1 MSLSRLTISRRI
13 GPFRPLVRRSV
24 RYLLVSR
31 GFMILEVAGVLASL
45 SVVLTGSRI
54 AAIDRLGNRA
64 DIVASIVVAALTIV
78 LLRAVNR
85 RAMVAIDRRFFR
97 ESYNAQLILTELSK
111 AVRSFSTTERL
122 VEVAATK
129 IREALHPVNVTVFV
143 EEDATGNLRSAL
155 SLRNRS
161 GVTRGGGPSPTL
173 LLPRDGWAVER
184 MGRPPGS
191 NTIEIQRSDELTD
204 SPTNA
209 AVKAHDREFSVLRRI
224 RTLLLVPIESNGHLY
239 GIISLGRRL
248 GDLAYSNEDKQ
259 MLLAVAAQM
268 ATLIENL
275 TLIARLAE
283 EQGIKR
289 ELEFAAEVQRRMFPA
304 GGLEDASLE
313 VYGACIPA
321 RGVGGDYY
329 DYFVTEGGQIGIA
342 IADVAGKGIAAAL
355 LMSTVQA
362 MLRSQLIS
370 GVTLLTD
377 LVSAMSRLLWQS
389 TSDSGYASFFF
400 CEFDKETRRLTYV
413 NAGHNPPMVVRG
425 VAVVAAGG
433 RGSLPRQLPQRSRKS
448 AITGETR
455 MASGVAQVEVP
466 ITLLTTGGPII
477 GTFLDGAYEQAT
489 IQMESGDFLV
499 AYTDG
504 VTEALNPADAEFGEE
519 RLRSILVESTHLTAR
534 ELTERI
540 MASVKDWQRD
550 AAQHDDITLVVAK
563 VK

>member
-1 MSLSRLTISRRI
+1 MTISRRI
-13 GPFRPLVRRSV
+13 GPLVRRSV

-31 GFMILEVAGVLASL
+31 GFMILEGGGVLASL

-64 DIVASIVVAALTIV
+64 DIVASIVVTALTIV

-85 RAMVAIDRRFFR
+85 RAMVAIDRHFFR
-97 ESYNAQLILTELSK
+97 ESYNAQLILMELRN
-111 AVRSFSTTERL
+111 AVRSFSRIEQL
-122 VEVAATK
+122 VEVAATMM
-129 IREALHPVNVTVFV
+129 RDALHPVNVTVFL
-143 EEDATGNLRSAL
+143 EEVTNGDLISAL
-155 SLRNRS
+155 SLGNP
-161 GVTRGGGPSPTL
+161 TRARRRDRPLPTL
-173 LLPRDGWAVER
+173 MLPRDGWAAER

-191 NTIEIQRSDELTD
+191 NTIEIQRADELIY

-209 AVKAHDREFSVLRRI
+209 AFKAHHHEFSVLRRI
-224 RTLLLVPIESNGHLY
+224 RSVLLVPIESNGHLF

-248 GDLAYSNEDKQ
+248 GDLAYSNEDKKI
-259 MLLAVAAQM
+259 LLIVAAQM

-283 EQGIKR
+283 EQSIKR

-304 GGLEDASLE
+304 GGLEDATLE
-313 VYGACIPA
+313 VYGTCIPA

-329 DYFVTEGGQIGIA
+329 DYFETEDRQIGIA
-342 IADVAGKGIAAAL
+342 IADVAGKGIGAAL

-370 GVTLLTD
+370 GVTRLTD
-377 LVSAMSRLLWQS
+377 LVSTMSRLLHPS
-389 TSDSGYASFFF
+389 TGDSCYASFFF
-400 CEFDKETRRLTYV
+400 CEFDRETRSLTYV

-425 VAVVAAGG
+425 VAAYTTDG
-433 RGSLPRQLPQRSRKS
+433 RWSLPRQLTQRARERQ
-448 AITGETR
+448 ATGETLLTIG
-455 MASGVAQVEVP
+455 APDVEVA

-477 GTFLDGAYEQAT
+477 GTFLDGAYEQET
-489 IQMESGDFLV
+489 IHLESGDLLV
-499 AYTDG
+499 AYSDG
-504 VTEALNPADAEFGEE
+504 VTEALNPADEEFRED
-519 RLRSILVESTHLTAR
+519 RLRSILVESMQLTAR
-534 ELTERI
+534 ELTEQI
-540 MASVKDWQRD
+540 IASVKDWQRD